1 MRLLTKQNNT
11 AEPVEVAFRDD
22 TLVRRIG
29 EGADVD
35 IILGAYQARLDDQKF
50 TTDMKSIW
58 DLSACNLRRVAVS
71 ENRRLV
77 GSIREFMPRRGSR
90 FKAALVTRRPVDYQP
105 LRTYLVV
112 LPLVGNLQ
120 PRFYRRGE
128 RGGVARRLT
137 VFRLRRAVRSAK

>member
-1 MRLLTKQNNT
+1 MRLLTKRNNT

-35 IILGAYQARLDDQKF
+35 IILGAYQALLDDQKF
-50 TTDMKSIW
+50 TTDMNSSW
-58 DLSACNLRRVAVS
+58 DLSAFNLRRVAVS

-90 FKAALVTRRPVDYQP
+90 FKAARVTRRPVDYQL

-112 LPLVGNLQ
+112 LRLVCNLQ
-120 PRFYRRGE
+120 LRAFTD
-128 RGGVARRLT
+128 VANAEAWL
-137 VFRLRRAVRSAK
+137 AG